1 MVQIQSYLLCKIIAI
16 ALFSLISLNFIN
28 NAFAAPNE
36 FELYSV
42 NAKPYNSS
50 FVEWTTKWW
59 QWVLAIPQNEN
70 PTNDPSGKFC
80 STNQSGPVWYLA
92 GTLGG
97 DQERECTI
105 PSSKAIL
112 IPIVNVEC
120 SSQEELTA
128 SIEHLNGCAKEFID
142 TYKIAIGNLIF
153 KIDDNEI
160 RNLSSFRIHSHL
172 FNVTYGEPPL
182 YAPIDRSQPPYAISD
197 GYWIFLKPLPVGN
210 HRIELSALNTD
221 QLKTTSG
228 EAFQTGV
235 KYNLHVTG

>member
-1 MVQIQSYLLCKIIAI
+1 MAI

-28 NAFAAPNE
+28 YVFAAPNE

-42 NAKPYNSS
+42 NAKPYNTSLM
-50 FVEWTTKWW
+50 EWTTKWW
-59 QWVLAIPQNEN
+59 QWVLAIPANVN

-92 GTLGG
+92 GTIGG

-105 PSSKAIL
+105 PGGKAIL

-120 SSQEELTA
+120 SAQEEGN
-128 SIEHLNGCAKEFID
+128 SNIEYLKGCAKGFID
-142 TYKIAIGNLIF
+142 TYRIAIGNLIF

-160 RNLSSFRIHSHL
+160 RNLSSFRVQSDL
-172 FNVTYGEPPL
+172 FNATYGEPPIYGPL
-182 YAPIDRSQPPYAISD
+182 HENQPPYAISD
-197 GYWIFLKPLPVGN
+197 GYWIFLKPLPAGN
-210 HRIELSALNTD
+210 HRIELSASNTD
-221 QLKTTSG
+221 ELKTTSG
-228 EAFQTGV
+228 EAFKTGV